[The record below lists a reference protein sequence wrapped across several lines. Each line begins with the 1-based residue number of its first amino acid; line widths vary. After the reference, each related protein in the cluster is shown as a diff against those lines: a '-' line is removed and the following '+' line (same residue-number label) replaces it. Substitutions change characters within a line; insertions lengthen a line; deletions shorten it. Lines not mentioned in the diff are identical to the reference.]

1 MCRDPKRALAE
12 SSDLNA
18 VTGITVCFPL
28 PAYNSLGSREPME
41 NLPRTLGDPKAV
53 REMARN
59 ARSKH
64 PRKWDIVGDLKE
76 TARLIVAGVFLL
88 ALVLLIEAM
97 VKGAVDAAI
106 DFFPADRKR
115 ETSRPERVRALQTG
129 GLVPHRAL
137 IILCRISRR
146 L

>member
-41 NLPRTLGDPKAV
+41 NLPRTLGD
-53 REMARN
+53 
-59 ARSKH
+59 
-64 PRKWDIVGDLKE
+64 LKE

-106 DFFPADRKR
+106 DFFSADRKR